1 MSQHLVD
8 VVEEA
13 QAWRRG
19 LQPVQP
25 QRVPAHPQEVSRVPV
40 DQVVTV
46 MSRSSLKVREGD
58 LRGPAGAVNQGD
70 ASGASTHHDGDVMA
84 VWQREGP
91 VHVQD
96 VVLCAQEALQVLRVR
111 GHLLGHG
118 VHAPC
123 ADQSL
128 GEEQRHA
135 LLLPVHHHLRGTDGR
150 FKKIKGQSGFTG
162 GSRSFGRTTTAAGP
176 HGSHHIRHRRCSASS
191 SGGARNPQVR
201 HF

>member
-8 VVEEA
+8 VVEET

-25 QRVPAHPQEVSRVPV
+25 QRVPAHPQKVSRVAV

-46 MSRSSLKVREGD
+46 MTRSSLKVREGD
-58 LRGPAGAVNQGD
+58 LRRRAGAVNQGD
-70 ASGASTHHDGDVMA
+70 TSRASTHHDGDVMA

-118 VHAPC
+118 VHAPR

-135 LLLPVHHHLRGTDGR
+135 FLLPVHHHLYGTGGR
-150 FKKIKGQSGFTG
+150 FKKIKDQSGFISS
-162 GSRSFGRTTTAAGP
+162 SRSFWRATTLICDATAAL
-176 HGSHHIRHRRCSASS
+176 SS
-191 SGGARNPQVR
+191 SVGARGPLVR